1 MELILTEKEIE
12 EQFDGEYV
20 LVENPVIDK
29 ETDMLRGVVRF
40 HSFSRDEVY
49 EEAVR
54 LKLKSSAF
62 LCNAKVPDN
71 IRLIL

>member
-20 LVENPVIDK
+20 LVENPVVDE

-49 EEAVR
+49 DEADR
-54 LKLKSSAF
+54 LDLKSIAVM
-62 LCNAKVPDN
+62 CNAKVPDN
-71 IRLIL
+71 VRLIL